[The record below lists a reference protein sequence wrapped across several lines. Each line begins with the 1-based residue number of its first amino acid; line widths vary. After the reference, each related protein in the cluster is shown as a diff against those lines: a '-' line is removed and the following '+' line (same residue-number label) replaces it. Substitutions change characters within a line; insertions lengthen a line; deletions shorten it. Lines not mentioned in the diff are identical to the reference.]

1 MQNSVATCSAHPD
14 LLLTASA
21 DETVRLTNMRTGARI
36 AACFGDVAHLA
47 EVLCVAW
54 HPTKTWLAASA
65 GLDDAVAV
73 WDLQPVRNEHFSLH
87 ICIRDVNGCP
97 VLALVCVRAVALT
110 VHDDE
115 VRFDVR
121 C

>member
-73 WDLQPVRNEHFSLH
+73 WDLQPVRNEHFLFAYLH
-87 ICIRDVNGCP
+87 QGCQWLPSSGVGVRSCGCP
-97 VLALVCVRAVALT
+97 HCS
-110 VHDDE
+110 
-115 VRFDVR
+115 
-121 C
+121 